1 MKAVVQPLA
10 RELGAVVEEVNIA
23 GDPELESEYGL
34 QIPVLLI
41 NGRKAFKYRLTE
53 RELRSVVQSAYVRP
67 YPYTY
72 GCHDEV
78 IRSFCPY
85 VGRLGECDDYRA
97 QHPRSGRD
105 A

>member
-1 MKAVVQPLA
+1 MPLHLQLFSRPGCHLCDEMKAVVQPLA

-53 RELRSVVQSAYVRP
+53 RELRARLRREGDRSVR
-67 YPYTY
+67 
-72 GCHDEV
+72 
-78 IRSFCPY
+78 
-85 VGRLGECDDYRA
+85 
-97 QHPRSGRD
+97 
-105 A
+105 